1 MKIINEN
8 YGLYK
13 NHGPKTIAIFLRFL
27 SSTRGVCPNCAVV
40 TLLRLTLPL
49 CSTESTQDILPTPEP
64 TQDNLI
70 SDGVCLTIASDTA
83 PEAIEVEVH
92 SDHEKQNSDEE
103 TVTVD
108 VDVDVGE
115 SGESGEVH
123 DLDKEN
129 EMNGGN
135 VEKRSNGVVAS
146 AGDGCVAKRQR
157 TGMKAEDVEAVG
169 GEDAEAV
176 GGADAEAVGGADAEA
191 VADPV
196 AVAGDGPKRPISEE
210 DEQSV
215 MTGDAKRSRTEKDD
229 MGAPNGSARPVARV
243 LFGPTTIASK
253 TRLRQSWDRKV

>member
-1 MKIINEN
+1 M
-8 YGLYK
+8 
-13 NHGPKTIAIFLRFL
+13 A
-27 SSTRGVCPNCAVV
+27 
-40 TLLRLTLPL
+40 L
-49 CSTESTQDILPTPEP
+49 CLA
-64 TQDNLI
+64 
-70 SDGVCLTIASDTA
+70 IASDTA

-146 AGDGCVAKRQR
+146 AGDGCVAKRQ
-157 TGMKAEDVEAVG
+157 
-169 GEDAEAV
+169 AV
-176 GGADAEAVGGADAEA
+176 GGADAEA
-191 VADPV
+191 
-196 AVAGDGPKRPISEE
+196 AGDGPKRPISEQ
-210 DEQSV
+210 DEASV
-215 MTGDAKRSRTEKDD
+215 MAGDAKRSRTEKDD

>member
-1 MKIINEN
+1 MA
-8 YGLYK
+8 L
-13 NHGPKTIAIFLRFL
+13 
-27 SSTRGVCPNCAVV
+27 
-40 TLLRLTLPL
+40 
-49 CSTESTQDILPTPEP
+49 
-64 TQDNLI
+64 
-70 SDGVCLTIASDTA
+70 CLTIASDTA

-103 TVTVD
+103 IVTVD

-191 VADPV
+191 VGGAD
-196 AVAGDGPKRPISEE
+196 AEAAGDGPKRPISEQ
-210 DEQSV
+210 DEASV
-215 MTGDAKRSRTEKDD
+215 MAGDAKRSRTEKDD

-243 LFGPTTIASK
+243 LFGPTTIASELVQAQA
-253 TRLRQSWDRKV
+253 RYED

>member
-1 MKIINEN
+1 MA
-8 YGLYK
+8 L
-13 NHGPKTIAIFLRFL
+13 
-27 SSTRGVCPNCAVV
+27 
-40 TLLRLTLPL
+40 
-49 CSTESTQDILPTPEP
+49 
-64 TQDNLI
+64 
-70 SDGVCLTIASDTA
+70 CLTIASDTA
-83 PEAIEVEVH
+83 PEAIEVEEH
-92 SDHEKQNSDEE
+92 SDHEKQNSDEDMDDDKK

-108 VDVDVGE
+108 VDADVGE
-115 SGESGEVH
+115 PGESGEVH

-146 AGDGCVAKRQR
+146 AGDGCVAK
-157 TGMKAEDVEAVG
+157 MKA
-169 GEDAEAV
+169 EDAEAV

>member
-1 MKIINEN
+1 M
-8 YGLYK
+8 
-13 NHGPKTIAIFLRFL
+13 A
-27 SSTRGVCPNCAVV
+27 
-40 TLLRLTLPL
+40 L
-49 CSTESTQDILPTPEP
+49 CLA
-64 TQDNLI
+64 
-70 SDGVCLTIASDTA
+70 IASDTA

-103 TVTVD
+103 RDDDKKTVTVD
-108 VDVDVGE
+108 IDVDVGE

-146 AGDGCVAKRQR
+146 AGDSCVAKRQ
-157 TGMKAEDVEAVG
+157 AVG
-169 GEDAEAV
+169 GADAEAV

-191 VADPV
+191 
-196 AVAGDGPKRPISEE
+196 AGDGPKRPISEQ
-210 DEQSV
+210 DEASV
-215 MTGDAKRSRTEKDD
+215 MAGDAKRSRTEKDD